1 MYKDISISQRIE
13 RIGELLAKGVYLYLK
28 EGKDTKEK
36 DEENKNL
43 DSYTPMA
50 YTLTGRR
57 AMWRLSRP
65 LFLLRK

>member
-36 DEENKNL
+36 DEENIKDNKAIAA
-43 DSYTPMA
+43 DH
-50 YTLTGRR
+50 GR
-57 AMWRLSRP
+57 
-65 LFLLRK
+65 K